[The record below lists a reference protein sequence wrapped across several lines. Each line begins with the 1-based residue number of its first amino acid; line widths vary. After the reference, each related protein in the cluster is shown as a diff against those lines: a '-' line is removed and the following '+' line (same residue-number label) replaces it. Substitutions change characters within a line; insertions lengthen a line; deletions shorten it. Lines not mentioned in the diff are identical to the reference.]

1 MNATLDVDV
10 DAIRSFVSTA
20 LVFDASRE
28 DLFCE
33 RKSAF
38 PLRSRYCLVKVNV
51 QGGVD
56 VQVQVNV
63 NVI

>member
-1 MNATLDVDV
+1 MISSANARNSIDRALI
-10 DAIRSFVSTA
+10 DAKLLEAEHAPPSPDA
-20 LVFDASRE
+20 LR
-28 DLFCE
+28 C
-33 RKSAF
+33 
-38 PLRSRYCLVKVNV
+38 CLVNVNV